1 MSQKAKYKEKEWFD
15 VYAPVSFK
23 NEKIGEI
30 IGLETNLQDRTV
42 ETLLYDFTNNYDHIN
57 CKLKFKVIKVNPQAN
72 KCETTLVGHQYTND
86 YVRSLV
92 GRGATK
98 VTSINNYTTKD
109 DYIYRITTVCVTIR
123 RARSSQQVVIRKIMR
138 EVLKKFAEKL
148 DHDKF
153 IRGMI
158 FGEFEGQIKRIAK
171 TIYPLFSAT
180 IIKSKLISM
189 PEGGEDKEIGDE
201 DFDIVE
207 LDIDRTRKSEIRRSE
222 RINVRKYAQ
231 QKKRKKQKEDED
243 EEEDEEQEIKEDEE
257 EEDE

>member
-1 MSQKAKYKEKEWFD
+1 MSQKAKYKEKQWFD
-15 VYAPVSFK
+15 VYAPVSFN

-30 IGLETNLQDRTV
+30 IGLETSVLDRTV
-42 ETLLYDFTNNYDHIN
+42 EALLYDFTDDYDHIN
-57 CKLKFKVIKVNPQAN
+57 CKLRFKVINLNPKAN

-98 VTSINNYTTKD
+98 VTSIKNYTTKD
-109 DYIYRITTVCVTIR
+109 EYVYRITVVCVTIR

-138 EVLKKFAEKL
+138 EVLQKFAEKL

-171 TIYPLFSAT
+171 TIYPLFSCT

-189 PEGGEDKEIGDE
+189 PEGGQDKEVSDE

-222 RINVRKYAQ
+222 RINVKKYAQ
-231 QKKRKKQKEDED
+231 QKAK
-243 EEEDEEQEIKEDEE
+243 EE
-257 EEDE
+257 EEEEEEEAEEEEEEEE